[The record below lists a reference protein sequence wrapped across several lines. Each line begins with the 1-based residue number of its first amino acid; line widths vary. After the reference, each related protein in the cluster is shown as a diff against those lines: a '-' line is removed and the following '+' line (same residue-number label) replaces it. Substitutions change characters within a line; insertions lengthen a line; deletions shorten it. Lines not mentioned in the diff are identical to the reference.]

1 MTMRPRILAVRPVAV
16 SAVASSVPVLNQQ
29 IGCKER
35 PKMSYF
41 VSSGSRHLNAINQSV
56 QWLWKAYKLHRRE
69 PLSCSDS
76 AARASWRACPF
87 PTRRCRDPSRTGWW
101 TQLANWRHART
112 RTARTAEL
120 VTIATAT
127 ETSPTAATTSP
138 GTDCFSSA
146 ALRIAVDVEFNVAL
160 TASKRS
166 RLVDTMQRIHF
177 YVVTIPTL
185 RSIRQ
190 FSYIQCRETDCVTR
204 YKPCCQI
211 WYEWFVLI
219 FWSAPY
225 NTNKVY
231 RYVCC
236 ANIDVAR
243 FVCSL
248 YTSSCWRVPFLAVW
262 RMQCNVRYAPASH

>member
-1 MTMRPRILAVRPVAV
+1 MTMRPRILAVRPVTV
-16 SAVASSVPVLNQQ
+16 SAVASSVPVPNQQ
-29 IGCKER
+29 IGCEER

-41 VSSGSRHLNAINQSV
+41 VSSGSRHLNAISQSV
-56 QWLWKAYKLHRRE
+56 QWLRKAYKLHRRE

-101 TQLANWRHART
+101 TQLANWRRART

-166 RLVDTMQRIHF
+166 VELSRRVDTMQRIHF

-190 FSYIQCRETDCVTR
+190 FSYI
-204 YKPCCQI
+204 
-211 WYEWFVLI
+211 
-219 FWSAPY
+219 
-225 NTNKVY
+225 
-231 RYVCC
+231 
-236 ANIDVAR
+236 
-243 FVCSL
+243 
-248 YTSSCWRVPFLAVW
+248 
-262 RMQCNVRYAPASH
+262 